1 MEHLLVRSSH
11 PAYLGAVWLQRLLA
25 LVCAGVYCAT
35 PSVASEIHGN
45 ETGYPTVMYT
55 DTDVPSTGVPRL
67 RNLRIS
73 TPFRL
78 GSGAVVPLQ
87 PPPPAEREHASALP
101 RGDDPQRAQCSLAKR
116 SRTLPST
123 LLWILTMATT
133 SAILGIAFFMMPARQ
148 DENSNNRRPPRWD
161 PLSQHAWAIGPAKLY
176 F

>member
-11 PAYLGAVWLQRLLA
+11 PAYPGAVWLQRLLA

-55 DTDVPSTGVPRL
+55 DTDVPSTDVPRL

-87 PPPPAEREHASALP
+87 TPPPAEREHASALP
-101 RGDDPQRAQCSLAKR
+101 RGDDPQLHNFPTDEQSNKPL
-116 SRTLPST
+116 LP
-123 LLWILTMATT
+123 WILTMAVLWPY
-133 SAILGIAFFMMPARQ
+133 SA
-148 DENSNNRRPPRWD
+148 
-161 PLSQHAWAIGPAKLY
+161 LS
-176 F
+176 FT